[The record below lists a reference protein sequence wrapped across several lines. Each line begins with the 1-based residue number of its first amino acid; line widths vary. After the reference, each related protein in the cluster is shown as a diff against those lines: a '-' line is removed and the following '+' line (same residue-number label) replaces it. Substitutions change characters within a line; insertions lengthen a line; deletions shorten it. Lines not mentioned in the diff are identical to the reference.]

1 MKVILLEDV
10 KKLGKVGD
18 VVEVSDGYARNFL
31 IPRGLGEQA
40 DKGKIR
46 ALQEKAKVEER
57 RQEKERQEATAIAE
71 SLEARAITIKVKT
84 GEQGRLYGSIT
95 SMDIANAIEKEFG
108 VSVDKKKVEISEPIK
123 ALGSYSVSVRLFPGI
138 ITSMKV
144 NVVSD

>member
-10 KKLGKVGD
+10 KKLGKAGD
-18 VVEVSDGYARNFL
+18 VVEVSDGYARNYL
-31 IPRGLGEQA
+31 IPRGLAEQA

-46 ALQEKAKVEER
+46 ALQEKARVEER
-57 RQEKERQEATAIAE
+57 RQEKEREEAMAIAE
-71 SLEARAITIKVKT
+71 SLKERAITVKVKT

-95 SMDIANAIEKEFG
+95 SMDIADAIEKEFG

-138 ITSMKV
+138 ISNVKV
-144 NVVSD
+144 NVVAD

>member
-10 KKLGKVGD
+10 KKLGKAGD
-18 VVEVSDGYARNFL
+18 VVEVSDGYARNYL
-31 IPRGLGEQA
+31 IPRGLAEKA

-46 ALQEKAKVEER
+46 ALQEKARVEER
-57 RQEKERQEATAIAE
+57 RQEKEREEAMAIAE
-71 SLEARAITIKVKT
+71 SLKERAITVKVKT

-95 SMDIANAIEKEFG
+95 SMDIADAIEKEFG

-138 ITSMKV
+138 ISNVKV
-144 NVVSD
+144 NVVAD